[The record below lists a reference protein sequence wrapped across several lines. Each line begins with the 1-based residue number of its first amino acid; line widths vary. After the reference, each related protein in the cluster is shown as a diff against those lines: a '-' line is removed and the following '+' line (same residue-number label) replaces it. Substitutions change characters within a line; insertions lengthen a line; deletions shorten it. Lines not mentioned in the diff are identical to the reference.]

1 MVVATAFVTEAMS
14 KSVVGLTSTSPPFDS
29 LRAGSC
35 RKERDKGGAP
45 LGAVCPAGPT
55 SFVRWPN
62 ALSATTRSLWVT
74 ETEAAGKA
82 RVAIASFK
90 TEKADEKMLS

>member
-35 RKERDKGGAP
+35 RKGRDKDRAR
-45 LGAVCPAGPT
+45 LGAVSPAGPT
-55 SFVRWPN
+55 SYVSWPN
-62 ALSATTRSLWVT
+62 ALSATMRSLWVT